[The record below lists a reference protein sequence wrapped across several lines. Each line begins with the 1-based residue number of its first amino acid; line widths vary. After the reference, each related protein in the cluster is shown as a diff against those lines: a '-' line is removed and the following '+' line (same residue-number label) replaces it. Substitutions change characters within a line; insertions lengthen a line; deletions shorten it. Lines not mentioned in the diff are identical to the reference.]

1 MSVLDN
7 FDSWKD
13 FLGNRVDQA
22 IQAGMSK
29 EKVQDVA
36 FRIGDYL
43 STRVD
48 PENKQERLLKELWA
62 VGNEED
68 RHTMAKLMVNLV
80 HKH

>member
-1 MSVLDN
+1 MSVLEN
-7 FDSWKD
+7 FDAWKE
-13 FLGNRVDQA
+13 FLGERVDQA
-22 IQAGMSK
+22 INAGMSK

-48 PENKQERLLKELWA
+48 PENKQERLLKELWDA
-62 VGNEED
+62 GNDEE
-68 RHTMAKLMVNLV
+68 RQTMAKLLVNVV